1 MNTLPRG
8 LFRVTGWTFACGIV
22 TTLLQMVFVP
32 MALGQWY
39 IDHLAQMNMA
49 FNALALVLFIAVG
62 LLVMRRLTYKMIFLS
77 AAVHVA
83 LSLIIIAVE
92 QISGVSP
99 VLVFVFALYP
109 FLYFSSSLSSTILT
123 LHPGLPSMTV
133 ALLTLL
139 VSFLFVLFGRRAAPA
154 AGEDAAGT

>member
-49 FNALALVLFIAVG
+49 FNALALVLVIAVG

-77 AAVHVA
+77 AIFYPMDA
-83 LSLIIIAVE
+83 LPENLTWIIKHFNPMYFYIGQLRDLVYYGRMPGHLIILAGCVTAILA
-92 QISGVSP
+92 
-99 VLVFVFALYP
+99 LVVGML
-109 FLYFSSSLSSTILT
+109 
-123 LHPGLPSMTV
+123 
-133 ALLTLL
+133 
-139 VSFLFVLFGRRAAPA
+139 SFLRSKDKFILYI
-154 AGEDAAGT
+154 

>member
-1 MNTLPRG
+1 MG
-8 LFRVTGWTFACGIV
+8 SGA
-22 TTLLQMVFVP
+22 M
-32 MALGQWY
+32 
-39 IDHLAQMNMA
+39 
-49 FNALALVLFIAVG
+49 
-62 LLVMRRLTYKMIFLS
+62 
-77 AAVHVA
+77 
-83 LSLIIIAVE
+83 SLIIIAVE

-123 LHPGLPSMTV
+123 LRPGLPSMTV

-154 AGEDAAGT
+154 AGEDAAGA